1 MQTLSKID
9 WGTDFIFFKWN
20 DEENKVFVSWKLEV
34 EFMYENYSDF
44 DQFNVMISR
53 LYLHRTH
60 FIAYFLICRVDVSY
74 VINFYKSI
82 QKVCFLTI

>member
-9 WGTDFIFFKWN
+9 WGTDLIFFKWN
-20 DEENKVFVSWKLEV
+20 EENKVFVNWKLEV

-44 DQFNVMISR
+44 DKFNVMISS

-60 FIAYFLICRVDVSY
+60 FIGYF
-74 VINFYKSI
+74 
-82 QKVCFLTI
+82 